1 MLRIA
6 LVASLLAC
14 SSALQLF
21 AAPRAPALA
30 ASRMPA
36 AVRMQQPAEA
46 ETEAAAA
53 PAAAVEG
60 VVMPTGAFETVESAA
75 SLAHKERLLAANP
88 ALATSFKRATFWTNG
103 TASVLEVIN
112 VLGRFE
118 KCVEFRVRTQFAEVE
133 NSRAEDARQAET
145 LKRYEMAGNMKC
157 AERAALYMNIGDMPF
172 TNAALAKSVGLTV
185 EDFQQLEPSK
195 LAANVV
201 FDALAESAAGLIPYD
216 TFDARRNALI
226 TEDGGFN
233 ELSFRTGLYKSR
245 ALIILAWFLFGKGNF
260 VWVLVSVKFLHD
272 WKPDLVPS
280 PVDMGLFKIGTF
292 I

>member
-1 MLRIA
+1 MQRIA
-6 LVASLLAC
+6 LVSSLVAS

-30 ASRMPA
+30 ATRLPA

-46 ETEAAAA
+46 TEEATAA

-60 VVMPTGAFETVESAA
+60 VVMPTGPFQTIESET
-75 SLAHKERLLAANP
+75 SLAVKERLLAANP
-88 ALATSFKRATFWTNG
+88 ELATSFKRAEFWANG
-103 TASVLEVIN
+103 TVSVLEVIN
-112 VLGRFE
+112 ILGRFE
-118 KCVEFRVRTQFAEVE
+118 KCVEFRERTQFAEVE
-133 NSRAEDARQAET
+133 NSREEDERQAET
-145 LKRYEMAGNMKC
+145 RKRYEMALSLKC
-157 AERAALYMNIGDMPF
+157 AERAGLYMNIPNKPF

-185 EDFQQLEPSK
+185 EDFELLEPTK

-201 FDALAESAAGLIPYD
+201 FDALAESRAGLIPYD
-216 TFDARRNALI
+216 TFDARRAALL
-226 TEDGGFN
+226 TEDGSFN
-233 ELSFRTGLYKSR
+233 ELAFRAGLYKSR